1 MIDGL
6 RCLGKH
12 ETAAH
17 AAYSTEYFSS
27 PLTPS
32 VVNLPFEPLLIP
44 TGVVALAEIG
54 DKTQLLA
61 LVLAAR
67 YREPV
72 AISLGIAA
80 ATLANHAVAG
90 ALGGWISSL
99 IPLLWLHR
107 GLAVS
112 FLAMAIWTLVPDRL
126 SDKDTHVTE
135 RFGVFGTT
143 TIAFFLA
150 EMGDKTQVATIALVA
165 RYDAP
170 ALVVIG
176 TTVGMLIAN
185 IPVVLLGGRL
195 SGRLPIKYI
204 RMAAA
209 VLFAALG
216 LGTLWSL
223 WTR

>member
-1 MIDGL
+1 M
-6 RCLGKH
+6 
-12 ETAAH
+12 
-17 AAYSTEYFSS
+17 
-27 PLTPS
+27 
-32 VVNLPFEPLLIP
+32 NLPFEPLLIP

-61 LVLAAR
+61 LVLAVR
-67 YREPV
+67 YRKPM
-72 AISLGIAA
+72 AISLGIAV

-90 ALGGWISSL
+90 ALGAWISSL

-107 GLAVS
+107 ALAVS
-112 FLAMAIWTLVPDRL
+112 FLVMAIWTLVPDRL
-126 SDKDTHVTE
+126 SDNDTHVTE

-185 IPVVLLGGRL
+185 IPVVLLGGRM
-195 SGRLPIKYI
+195 SGRLPMKHI
-204 RMAAA
+204 RIAAA
-209 VLFAALG
+209 MLFAALG